1 MLSRSETHEPVPM
14 CISARVFSVLFLAA
28 GLIGMVSP
36 AQADVNPH
44 ERLQQHVRDVVQD
57 VKSAQVPAVKR
68 SILDDELRT
77 MVGALDRIE
86 HMTDL
91 SEDEEAEIDALRSR
105 LQEKIHE
112 LNGQNG
118 YEAVPDGQL
127 DAFADYVQQDFEQAN
142 GTITLGVGTALLIIL
157 LIVLL
162 A

>member
-1 MLSRSETHEPVPM
+1 MRTF
-14 CISARVFSVLFLAA
+14 ARFFSVLFLAG
-28 GLIGMVSP
+28 GLIGVVSP

-44 ERLQQHVRDVVQD
+44 EQLQQHVRDVVQD
-57 VKSAQVPAVKR
+57 VKSAETPAVKR
-68 SILDDELRT
+68 SILDEELHT
-77 MVGALDRIE
+77 MVAALNRVE
-86 HMTDL
+86 QMTEL
-91 SEDEEAEIDALRSR
+91 SAEEQAGVDALRSR
-105 LQEKIHE
+105 LQEKIDE